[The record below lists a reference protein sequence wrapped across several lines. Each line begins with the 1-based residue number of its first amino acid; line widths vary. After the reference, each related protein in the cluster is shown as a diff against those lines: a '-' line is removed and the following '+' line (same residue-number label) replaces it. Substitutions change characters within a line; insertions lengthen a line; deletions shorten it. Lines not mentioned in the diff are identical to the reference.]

1 MTITDFLHHTDVSLT
16 KAREL
21 TARLRIA
28 WNWGDDRQ
36 ADHHTRCSKNVQT

>member
-1 MTITDFLHHTDVSLT
+1 
-16 KAREL
+16 L